1 MCILPCCFQS
11 YPVEEVLQNHDRGV
25 VKGPH
30 LVEKLKAGT
39 RCDRD
44 ERIFMVKVLA
54 KYLME
59 KCEM

>member
-1 MCILPCCFQS
+1 MYFAVLCFQS
-11 YPVEEVLQNHDRGV
+11 YPVEEVLQKHDCRV

-30 LVEKLKAGT
+30 LVAKLKAGT

-44 ERIFMVKVLA
+44 ERIFMVKLLA